1 MMFAFLLMAA
11 AAPQTDAEVEK
22 RYSAAFNTCIGTGD
36 AARGVTPA
44 MAECMGAELDRQ
56 DARLNQAYK
65 MVMGRSPQKRKTALR
80 TSQRKW
86 IKTRDAT
93 CQQAYDAA
101 GGGTASGLE
110 KLGCLTS
117 ETIKR
122 TIFLERYR

>member
-1 MMFAFLLMAA
+1 MIFALLLMAA

-22 RYSAAFNTCIGTGD
+22 RYSAAFNTCLETGD

-44 MAECMGAELDRQ
+44 MAECIDAELDRQ

-65 MVMGRSPQKRKTALR
+65 MVMGRLPQKRKTALR
-80 TSQRKW
+80 ASQRKW
-86 IKTRDAT
+86 IRTRDAT
-93 CQQAYDAA
+93 CQRAYDAA

-122 TIFLERYR
+122 TMFLERYR

>member
-1 MMFAFLLMAA
+1 MMLAFLLITAA
-11 AAPQTDAEVEK
+11 VPQTDAEVEK
-22 RYSAAFNTCIGTGD
+22 RYSTAFDTCMAGGEAAN
-36 AARGVTPA
+36 GVTFA
-44 MAECMGAELDRQ
+44 MVECGNAELERQ

-65 MVMGRSPQKRKTALR
+65 MVMDRLPRKRKTTLR
-80 TSQRKW
+80 TSQRAW
-86 IKTRDAT
+86 IRERNAE
-93 CQQAYDAA
+93 CQRAYDAA

>member
-1 MMFAFLLMAA
+1 MILSLLLAA
-11 AAPQTDAEVEK
+11 MAPQTNAEVEK
-22 RYSAAFNTCIGTGD
+22 RYSAAFNTCVESGD

-44 MAECMGAELDRQ
+44 MAECIDAELDRQ

-65 MVMGRSPQKRKTALR
+65 MVIERLPLKRKTALR

-86 IKTRDAT
+86 IRTRDAT
-93 CQQAYDAA
+93 CQRAYDAA

-117 ETIKR
+117 ETIRR

>member
-1 MMFAFLLMAA
+1 MILSLLLAA
-11 AAPQTDAEVEK
+11 MAPQTNAEVEK
-22 RYSAAFNTCIGTGD
+22 RYSAAFNTCVESGD

-44 MAECMGAELDRQ
+44 MAECIDAELDRQ

-65 MVMGRSPQKRKTALR
+65 MVMERLPLKRKTALR

-86 IKTRDAT
+86 IRTRDAT
-93 CQQAYDAA
+93 CQRAYDAA
-101 GGGTASGLE
+101 GGGGTASGLE

-117 ETIKR
+117 ETIRR

>member
-1 MMFAFLLMAA
+1 MILALLLAA
-11 AAPQTDAEVEK
+11 SAPQTDAEVEK
-22 RYSAAFNTCIGTGD
+22 RYSAAFDTCIGTGD

-44 MAECMGAELDRQ
+44 MAECMDAELDRQ

-65 MVMGRSPQKRKTALR
+65 MVMGRLPQKRKTALR
-80 TSQRKW
+80 ASQRQW
-86 IKTRDAT
+86 IRKRDAT
-93 CQQAYDAA
+93 CQRAYDAA

-117 ETIKR
+117 ETVRR